1 MGVRKIEASD
11 RPAIEHFK
19 VKEGSCE
26 NPIYYS
32 IYLKERAISYTAGGY
47 ELTFALFNNTQTII
61 GGYIT
66 LRVTS
71 LIETYN
77 DNEIYGNP
85 ALEILNLAVDERFTN
100 RKFGTNL
107 VTLAKSIANK
117 IKKNYAGIQYI
128 LALSDPKAI
137 GFYEKEGFAIARS
150 NYQAPKDIVTG
161 NQDCELMVMK
171 LN

>member
-1 MGVRKIEASD
+1 MGIRKIEVGD
-11 RPAIEHFK
+11 ENVIEHFK
-19 VKEGSCE
+19 VKENSCE

-85 ALEILNLAVDERFTN
+85 ALEILNLAVDERFAN
-100 RKFGTNL
+100 KGLGSKLINF
-107 VTLAKSIANK
+107 AKSNAYDIQNR
-117 IKKNYAGIQYI
+117 YAGLKYI

-161 NQDCELMVMK
+161 NQDCELMIMK